1 MHVEKCWGNDELAL
15 LNQATEAQR
24 RFHEALCDDFDT
36 PAATKESMG
45 IFGLRLEPDISMAG
59 WGAATVSSRQPPAS
73 NHQVEHLTQAV
84 EHLTAFRDQIRVTAR
99 SLLKRDPSTAKQLF
113 HYCDVVREEL
123 AGLEK
128 PLDLRDRKA
137 G

>member
-1 MHVEKCWGNDELAL
+1 MLDLAGDAATYIHS
-15 LNQATEAQR
+15 NPAPVTEAVAHVASVVQ
-24 RFHEALCDDFDT
+24 
-36 PAATKESMG
+36 ESMG